1 MEGILQ
7 GCDQKLA
14 DPKPQL
20 TQAVWAAVPS
30 TSPEQQDGH
39 VACFDPSGTLMWALS
54 LPAALPSVPEVLKEY
69 EDEFFQVVYPKYN
82 LLKLVRK
89 EVITQDIATRISATN
104 DDEGKEILY
113 HHLKHHGSVHS
124 LREFCEA
131 AMAADGY
138 PNMQKLAEKIMQRLS
153 QGGWFHELVHICR
166 ERMYVLV

>member
-1 MEGILQ
+1 MEGCLL
-7 GCDQKLA
+7 GRGQKLA

-20 TQAVWAAVPS
+20 TRAAVPS
-30 TSPEQQDGH
+30 TSPEQQGGH
-39 VACFDPSGTLMWALS
+39 VACFDPSGTLMWAFS
-54 LPAALPSVPEVLKEY
+54 LPVALPSVPEVLNEY
-69 EDEFFQVVYPKYN
+69 EDEFFQAVYPKYN

-113 HHLKHHGSVHS
+113 HHLKHHGSVRS
-124 LREFCEA
+124 LGQFCEA

>member
-1 MEGILQ
+1 
-7 GCDQKLA
+7 
-14 DPKPQL
+14 
-20 TQAVWAAVPS
+20 
-30 TSPEQQDGH
+30 
-39 VACFDPSGTLMWALS
+39 MWALS
-54 LPAALPSVPEVLKEY
+54 LPAALSSVPAVLKEY

-124 LREFCEA
+124 LGQFCEA
-131 AMAADGY
+131 AMTAGGY

>member
-1 MEGILQ
+1 MEGLR
-7 GCDQKLA
+7 GLGQKLA

-20 TQAVWAAVPS
+20 TQAMSVAVPS
-30 TSPEQQDGH
+30 TSPEQQDRH
-39 VACFDPSGTLMWALS
+39 VACFDPSGTLMWALF
-54 LPAALPSVPEVLKEY
+54 LPAALPSVPEILNEC

-89 EVITQDIATRISATN
+89 KVITKTIADSISATN

-138 PNMQKLAEKIMQRLS
+138 PNMQKLAEKILQRLS
-153 QGGWFHELVHICR
+153 QGGWLHELVHMCR